1 MGFMLIVLAIGLILL
16 CGGLITLGVCD
27 IDSDVYGGILFTG
40 VIIGG
45 ILIVISAM
53 FWLFVGLDKL
63 GENLNIVELSNQRGK
78 YIRLLNE
85 DYNSENLNTA
95 LNFNEKQKVCQFK
108 ESGLM
113 WSHFNTNGI
122 CTDTI
127 AIPMGK
133 FIPRQI
139 IKIDTVSAQ

>member
-16 CGGLITLGVCD
+16 CGGLIRCN
-27 IDSDVYGGILFTG
+27 IRSEVYISILFTG

-45 ILIVISAM
+45 ILSAISAM
-53 FWLFVGLDKL
+53 FWLLVGLDKL
-63 GENLNIVELSNQRGK
+63 GENLNIVELSNKRGK

-85 DYNSENLNTA
+85 DYNSENLNSA

-113 WSHFNTNGI
+113 WSHFNTNGV

-139 IKIDTVSAQ
+139 IQLDSIK

>member
-27 IDSDVYGGILFTG
+27 IDSDVYSGILFIG
-40 VIIGG
+40 AIIGG
-45 ILIVISAM
+45 ILIAISAM

-63 GENLNIVELSNQRGK
+63 GENLIIVELSNKRGK

-85 DYNSENLNTA
+85 DYNSENLNSA

-108 ESGLM
+108 ESTFM
-113 WSHFNTNGI
+113 WSHFNTNGV
-122 CTDTI
+122 CADTI
-127 AIPMGK
+127 AIPTDK

-139 IKIDTVSAQ
+139 IQLDSIK

>member
-16 CGGLITLGVCD
+16 CGGLITLGRCN
-27 IDSDVYGGILFTG
+27 IRSDVYSGILFTG

-45 ILIVISAM
+45 ILSSISAM

-63 GENLNIVELSNQRGK
+63 GENLNIVKLSNKRGK

-85 DYNSENLNTA
+85 DYNSENLNSA

-108 ESGLM
+108 ESNFM
-113 WSHFNTNGI
+113 WSHFGSNGV
-122 CTDTI
+122 CADTI
-127 AIPMGK
+127 AIPTDK

-139 IKIDTVSAQ
+139 IQLDSIN

>member
-45 ILIVISAM
+45 ILIAISAM

-63 GENLNIVELSNQRGK
+63 GENLNILQLSNQRGK

-85 DYNSENLNTA
+85 DYNSENLNSA

-113 WSHFNTNGI
+113 WSHFNTNGV

>member
-16 CGGLITLGVCD
+16 CGGLIRCN
-27 IDSDVYGGILFTG
+27 IRSEVYISILFTG

-45 ILIVISAM
+45 ILSAISAM
-53 FWLFVGLDKL
+53 FWLLVGLDKL
-63 GENLNIVELSNQRGK
+63 GENLNIVELSNMRGK

-85 DYNSENLNTA
+85 DYNSENLNSA

-113 WSHFNTNGI
+113 WSHFNTNGV

-139 IKIDTVSAQ
+139 IQLDSIK

>member
-45 ILIVISAM
+45 ILISISAM

-63 GENLNIVELSNQRGK
+63 GENLNIVELSNKRGK

-85 DYNSENLNTA
+85 DYNSENLNSA

-113 WSHFNTNGI
+113 WSHFNTNGV

-139 IKIDTVSAQ
+139 IKIDTVTAQ

>member
-16 CGGLITLGVCD
+16 CGGLIRCN
-27 IDSDVYGGILFTG
+27 IRSEVYISILFTG

-45 ILIVISAM
+45 ILSAISAM
-53 FWLFVGLDKL
+53 FWLLVGLDKL
-63 GENLNIVELSNQRGK
+63 GENLNIVELSNKRGK

-85 DYNSENLNTA
+85 DYNSENLNSA

-113 WSHFNTNGI
+113 WSHFNTNGV

-139 IKIDTVSAQ
+139 IKIDTVTAQ